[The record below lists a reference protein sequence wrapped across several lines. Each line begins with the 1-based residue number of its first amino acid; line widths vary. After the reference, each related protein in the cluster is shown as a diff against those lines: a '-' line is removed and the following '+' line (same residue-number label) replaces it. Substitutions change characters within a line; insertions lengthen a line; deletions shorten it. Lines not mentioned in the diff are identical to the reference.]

1 MKEHQKC
8 PYVVLYE
15 DEDVL
20 CVYKK
25 QNVFTVK
32 TDDKRTFTHN
42 LYYYLRKDVLKKE
55 EELFVLHR
63 LDYETSGIV
72 LFVKSKR
79 MHALLQR
86 EFLQRRVIREYEAV
100 IKEDIFLHEQYEVH
114 QLLSDSRNVVSQTTG
129 KEAITF
135 FEATNPIQIG
145 TALKIQIKTG
155 RKNQIRIALHD
166 CGFTLIGDKRYS
178 HSTAKRMYLNEFHLG
193 FSSSCPLKVHDF
205 FLPPLW
211 IK

>member
-42 LYYYLRKDVLKKE
+42 LYYYLKKDVLKKE

-63 LDYETSGIV
+63 LDCLSN
-72 LFVKSKR
+72 
-79 MHALLQR
+79 
-86 EFLQRRVIREYEAV
+86 RRGCMPFFRGN
-100 IKEDIFLHEQYEVH
+100 
-114 QLLSDSRNVVSQTTG
+114 SSRG
-129 KEAITF
+129 
-135 FEATNPIQIG
+135 G
-145 TALKIQIKTG
+145 
-155 RKNQIRIALHD
+155 
-166 CGFTLIGDKRYS
+166 
-178 HSTAKRMYLNEFHLG
+178 
-193 FSSSCPLKVHDF
+193 
-205 FLPPLW
+205 
-211 IK
+211 